1 MLILRGLNW
10 GRGEWADQIEYNKIN
25 QAPYLMLPMSSE
37 VAFDKRKLKNPPLNI
52 HTLGDRVLRQPAKR
66 VSQVN
71 NDIRQIVKEML
82 QTMYSSDGIGLAAP
96 QVAVPKQII
105 VVDIDPDEAANAPLI
120 LINPQIRRHSADLAV
135 DQEGCLSIPGVYL
148 DVARPKAIEVTY
160 KDEQGRPQKLWAT
173 ELLGRAIQHEIDHL
187 TGVMFV
193 DRVTNQ
199 LQLGQ
204 ALSQHG
210 FSRQAVKSIPS

>member
-1 MLILRGLNW
+1 
-10 GRGEWADQIEYNKIN
+10 
-25 QAPYLMLPMSSE
+25 MSSE
-37 VAFDKRKLKNPPLNI
+37 VVFDKRKLKNPPLTI

-71 NDIRQIVKEML
+71 NDIRQLVKEML
-82 QTMYSSDGIGLAAP
+82 QTMYSADGIGLAAP

-105 VVDIDPDEAANAPLI
+105 VVDIDPDEAANSPLV
-120 LINPQIRRHSADLAV
+120 LINPQIRQRSDDLVA

-148 DVARPKAIEVTY
+148 DVTRPEAIEVAY

-173 ELLGRAIQHEIDHL
+173 ELLARAIQHEIDHL

-193 DRVTNQ
+193 DRVENQ

-204 ALSQHG
+204 ALSKQG
-210 FSRQAVKSIPS
+210 FSHRAVKSIAS